1 MATAPTVPLVSVD
14 EYLNTSYE
22 QDMEYVDGV
31 LVERGM
37 PTVAHSLLQRLLM
50 AWFLRFDEE
59 MGFMAL
65 QDVRTQI
72 IERARYRIPDTM
84 LCPLPL
90 PEGKVCD
97 IVPRAVIEVLSPD
110 DTLVRTRDRFEDYSH
125 IGVHA
130 LVLMD
135 PERLIAYR
143 FDQGSLIVTQF
154 KQLALPGGQKA
165 PFDSEELFQHLRAK
179 TEVQQ
184 PLMRDPSIAR
194 ETV

>member
-1 MATAPTVPLVSVD
+1 MATAPAVPFVSVD

-22 QDMEYVDGV
+22 RDREYVGGV
-31 LVERGM
+31 LIERGM

-59 MGFMAL
+59 MGFIAL
-65 QDVRTQI
+65 QEVRTQI
-72 IERARYRIPDTM
+72 IERACYGIPDTM

-97 IVPRAVIEVLSPD
+97 IVPWAVIEVQSPD
-110 DTLVRTRDRFEDYSH
+110 DTLGATRDRFDDYSR
-125 IGVHA
+125 IGVPA

-143 FDQGSLIVTQF
+143 FEGGSLIVTQF
-154 KQLALPGGQKA
+154 KELALLGGRKV
-165 PFDSEELFQHLRAK
+165 PFDSQELFRQLRARMDK
-179 TEVQQ
+179 TD
-184 PLMRDPSIAR
+184 LR
-194 ETV
+194 